1 LLVDQKY
8 GVVPYQELA
17 SQENHKQPF
26 QAATTTEKREDL
38 RWGNLSVVRSFF
50 ARLTAAG
57 RWTAEERHG
66 DPSKCA
72 LGYIYMNLE
81 CTFKDF

>member
-1 LLVDQKY
+1 MFFIFALCIFTIFLYD
-8 GVVPYQELA
+8 
-17 SQENHKQPF
+17 
-26 QAATTTEKREDL
+26 
-38 RWGNLSVVRSFF
+38 VVRPFF

-57 RWTAEERHG
+57 RWTAEEGHG

-81 CTFKDF
+81 CTFKGFLGIVGSLRFQWAQAPIVNYPGL